1 MSRISL
7 ATMRAAIAAG
17 HNFVF
22 MSLETSP
29 DSIKET
35 MERMM
40 ADVKPNPYEA
50 LKPGDVVYYW
60 FRIKGVS
67 KRVGTTKLGYR
78 GVSKVK
84 VRAVGDELLVMSD
97 GSVFER
103 ATGRASGKQELPYP
117 DGLPHTMIP
126 KSLLKPGRA
135 KW

>member
-1 MSRISL
+1 MNKVSRLPAI
-7 ATMRAAIAAG
+7 RAAMESGQQII
-17 HNFVF
+17 FV
-22 MSLETSP
+22 SLETNPRSM
-29 DSIKET
+29 

-40 ADVKPNPYEA
+40 ADVKPNPFQA
-50 LKPGDVVYYW
+50 LKVGDVVYYW

-67 KRVGTTKLGYR
+67 KRIGTTKLGYR